1 MAGRR
6 APWCGWRASRT
17 RARTLD
23 NAVARFAGS
32 GMNLCTR
39 RHDLHLQDSKMKFV
53 EHVVSQGTGI
63 HMIYRIIDELREA
76 IEAASSRTG
85 ARRAPRLLELA

>member
-39 RHDLHLQDSKMKFV
+39 RHDLHLQDSKRKFV

-63 HMIYRIIDELREA
+63 HMIYRRTPRGNRGRIIAHRRTPST
-76 IEAASSRTG
+76 AA
-85 ARRAPRLLELA
+85 A